1 MSRSNPR
8 TGNRRHRPAGGRTM
22 GRLLCS
28 DAGKLR
34 GRRPAQ
40 REHSLEPE
48 DEMAEILHDIDAI
61 LKRHSRRDLLNT
73 EIRRRIEMLRE
84 EQRLQQELTDIY
96 DA

>member
-8 TGNRRHRPAGGRTM
+8 TGNRRHKPAGGRTM

-34 GRRPAQ
+34 GRKPMR
-40 REHSLEPE
+40 RELSLEPE
-48 DEMAEILHDIDAI
+48 EDMAEIFHDIDAI
-61 LKRHSRRDLLNT
+61 LKRHSTSDLQNT

-84 EQRLQQELTDIY
+84 EQRLQRELTEIY
-96 DA
+96 DT

>member
-1 MSRSNPR
+1 
-8 TGNRRHRPAGGRTM
+8 
-22 GRLLCS
+22 
-28 DAGKLR
+28 
-34 GRRPAQ
+34 
-40 REHSLEPE
+40 
-48 DEMAEILHDIDAI
+48 MAEILHDIDAI

>member
-1 MSRSNPR
+1 
-8 TGNRRHRPAGGRTM
+8 M

-40 REHSLEPE
+40 REHSPE
-48 DEMAEILHDIDAI
+48 AEDDMAEILQDIDAI
-61 LKRHSRRDLLNT
+61 LKRQSSRDLMNT

-84 EQRLQQELTDIY
+84 DQWLQQELTDIY